1 MSAVIRNFIR
11 PTADGREAVKNDER
25 AFWQSRMTRSG
36 KRAEPFEPTDIPQLA
51 RAVRRA
57 FKEAANG

>member
-1 MSAVIRNFIR
+1 MSTVIRNFIR

-25 AFWQSRMTRSG
+25 AFWQSRMTRFG
-36 KRAEPFEPTDIPQLA
+36 QRAEAPELTDIPQLA
-51 RAVRRA
+51 RDVRRA